1 MTQEYK
7 YLIFSRIIK
16 DYTSNF
22 SLLPFFKNSKGTTK
36 TRKCDNDDINK
47 KIRGKFL
54 HEIIINKLNP
64 KLENLKIEIKFV
76 FTSISQNTNIKDNIK
91 YLNSTL
97 EEVLKSINSN
107 EKVFEELEKIGSEN
121 EELKIILSTKIEYLY
136 KEYFNS
142 QEFQNSIKEL
152 IDIGE
157 YYDYIHLYIKKS
169 KEFFDYYSIKKLK
182 NENIYK
188 SE

>member
-1 MTQEYK
+1 MTI
-7 YLIFSRIIK
+7 LPASDIILSE
-16 DYTSNF
+16 DEV
-22 SLLPFFKNSKGTTK
+22 TK
-36 TRKCDNDDINK
+36 SHK
-47 KIRGKFL
+47 KIL
-54 HEIIINKLNP
+54 DI
-64 KLENLKIEIKFV
+64 LEKDQGHLDLGTFERLRDNTMNDLTKIL
-76 FTSISQNTNIKDNIK
+76 DGD
-91 YLNSTL
+91 YD
-97 EEVLKSINSN
+97 
-107 EKVFEELEKIGSEN
+107 VFEELEKIGSAN
-121 EELKIILSTKIEYLY
+121 DELKTILSTKIEYLY

-157 YYDYIHLYIKKS
+157 YYDYIYLYIKKS